1 MSEHTLKRL
10 VGALAIAVV
19 LWVVASLF
27 AGGGGSIGASGD
39 ISGVFDGM
47 NESSIDVVRLNAS
60 DGPIELRRED
70 AVWTANGFRADE
82 AAVDRLLGLL
92 PDVEIGDLAATNPG
106 NHDRMGVSEDSAATF
121 EVDMG
126 ADTRTLLV
134 GKQGPRFGTAYG
146 RLPGEDAVYVIEGD
160 LRVHLRRTLD
170 DWRDKEIVAIDSS
183 RVGRIE
189 VERDGDAYAL
199 VRGDSAWTFED
210 GGEVDAFQVR
220 NVLIELSSMI
230 ASGFLTE
237 EDSLFALPQGGSNI
251 AYSMDGDV
259 LAEVTIGSGEGERWT
274 RTVGVDI
281 VYRLSTF
288 RVGRI
293 APTRD
298 AVEPGS

>member
-1 MSEHTLKRL
+1 M
-10 VGALAIAVV
+10 
-19 LWVVASLF
+19 
-27 AGGGGSIGASGD
+27 
-39 ISGVFDGM
+39 
-47 NESSIDVVRLNAS
+47 
-60 DGPIELRRED
+60 
-70 AVWTANGFRADE
+70 
-82 AAVDRLLGLL
+82 
-92 PDVEIGDLAATNPG
+92 
-106 NHDRMGVSEDSAATF
+106 
-121 EVDMG
+121 
-126 ADTRTLLV
+126 

-160 LRVHLRRTLD
+160 LRVHVRRRLD

-183 RVGRIE
+183 RVSRIE
-189 VERDGDAYAL
+189 VERDGDAYTL
-199 VRGDSAWTFED
+199 VRGDSAWSFED

-251 AYSMDGDV
+251 AYSTDGDV
-259 LAEVTIGSGEGERWT
+259 LAEVTIGSGEGERWA